1 MKTRVDVNVTG
12 SSEPEVKASEPQDM
26 EILRKVEKNQG
37 GCAHTQALQNL
48 LDYYL
53 IKFRDRV

>member
-12 SSEPEVKASEPQDM
+12 SSEPEVRASGYGNS
-26 EILRKVEKNQG
+26 EKSREESG
-37 GCAHTQALQNL
+37 GCVHTQALQNP

-53 IKFRDRV
+53 IKFRDRA